1 MHTFKKLPIHKP
13 KIKIKNSI
21 KKGDIIGYLSP
32 FRIIDDL
39 PAADVKVPSKWFLG
53 LKNKN

>member
-39 PAADVKVPSKWFLG
+39 PAADVKVPSIWFLG